1 MKVAFAILCLFF
13 ISFAF
18 QSHARELTIREKTS
32 LLNFDKTIKVKTY
45 AENNIVVSDLPLSQY
60 LSYKVLKNSCRPVVA
75 ELQKIENAGDEL
87 KDRSKNLSKMMNV
100 CSQGVIGLTNL
111 YIDQQR

>member
-18 QSHARELTIREKTS
+18 QSHARDLNIREKS
-32 LLNFDKTIKVKTY
+32 VLLNFDKTVKVKTY
-45 AENNIVVSDLPLSQY
+45 VEHNISVSDLPLSQY
-60 LSYKVLKNSCRPVVA
+60 LSYKVLKNSCRPVIA
-75 ELQKIENAGDEL
+75 SIAKIEGADEEY
-87 KDRSKNLSKMMNV
+87 KDSSEKLASMMNV

-111 YIDQQR
+111 YIDQQQ

>member
-18 QSHARELTIREKTS
+18 QSHARELTIREKTA
-32 LLNFDKTIKVKTY
+32 LLNFDKTIKVKNY
-45 AENNIVVSDLPLSQY
+45 VESNIVVNELPLTQY
-60 LSYKVLKNSCRPVVA
+60 LSYKVLKNTCRPVTS
-75 ELQKIENAGDEL
+75 ELVKIDNASDDL
-87 KDRSKNLSKMMNV
+87 KDRSKTLVKMMSV

-111 YIDQQR
+111 YIEQR

>member
-18 QSHARELTIREKTS
+18 QSHARDLTIREKTA
-32 LLNFDKTIKVKTY
+32 LLNFDKTIKVKNY
-45 AENNIVVSDLPLSQY
+45 VENNIVANELPLSQY
-60 LSYKVLKNSCRPVVA
+60 LSYKVLKNSCRPVSA
-75 ELQKIENAGDEL
+75 ELQKIENGNDDLE
-87 KDRSKNLSKMMNV
+87 DRSKSLGKMMGI

-111 YIDQQR
+111 YIEQR